1 MLREI
6 LETRVMIK
14 GAMRRAEGAG
24 QRVLA
29 RTLNARQ
36 FALKMISNVTYGYT
50 AAGFSGRMPM
60 AELADAIV
68 ESGRQTLIAAARTV
82 NNHKTWQASVVYGD
96 TDSLFIELKG
106 RSLEEAHR
114 IGKEM
119 AATVSKSCPPD
130 VVLKF
135 EKVYLPCILASKKR
149 YVGHMYESP
158 KDLKPSFDAK
168 GIETVRRDGCPLLV
182 KMLEKVLRLLFTTK
196 DLSQVKGYL
205 YRQWTRILTDRAAVG
220 DFIFAK
226 EVRLGT
232 YASDVYMPPSAIV
245 ASKAMANDPRA
256 EPKYCERVPY
266 VVVAGPVGAR
276 LMDLVVSP
284 EQFLAEGSGLRLNGK
299 YYITKVIN
307 PALDRALALLGVDVN
322 AWYNDMPRPAPR
334 VSHKAKKPLDAF
346 GGGGKGKGKASV
358 ITNFFISDRCSLCG
372 EQCTRS
378 VCGKCARDPA
388 ANCAAFSRLRES
400 DLAAL
405 QLLEVCRQ
413 CTGHPS
419 PELFGNDSCGSLE
432 CPVFFERHR
441 ALLKG
446 QDARELCEALG
457 LLSD

>member
-1 MLREI
+1 MMIAYNLCYTTIIGNSSSCTRGFPATPGSSSGGRGRGGFSPPQLSPGAYQGMGVRGRKRGAGWDPNCIHLAPNTAGFCHPSLRQGVLPVMLREI

-14 GAMRRAEGAG
+14 GAMRRAEETG

-68 ESGRQTLIAAARTV
+68 ESGRQTLVAAARTV
-82 NNHKTWQASVVYGD
+82 DNHETWQASVVYGD

-158 KDLKPSFDAK
+158 KDLRPSFDAK

-299 YYITKVIN
+299 YYITKVVN

-334 VSHKAKKPLDAF
+334 VAHKAKKVSSTFRARSD
-346 GGGGKGKGKASV
+346 GGGGGDDG
-358 ITNFFISDRCSLCG
+358 G
-372 EQCTRS
+372 
-378 VCGKCARDPA
+378 G
-388 ANCAAFSRLRES
+388 
-400 DLAAL
+400 
-405 QLLEVCRQ
+405 
-413 CTGHPS
+413 G
-419 PELFGNDSCGSLE
+419 G
-432 CPVFFERHR
+432 
-441 ALLKG
+441 
-446 QDARELCEALG
+446 
-457 LLSD
+457 